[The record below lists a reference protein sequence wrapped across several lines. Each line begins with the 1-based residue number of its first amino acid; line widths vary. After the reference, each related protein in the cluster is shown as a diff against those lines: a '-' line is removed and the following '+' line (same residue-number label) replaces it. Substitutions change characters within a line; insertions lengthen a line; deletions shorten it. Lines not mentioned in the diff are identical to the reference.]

1 MHAIISDLFWLQVR
15 LDYTLKLQWVFS
27 EENSEAD
34 DLSRP
39 EADQYVRLE
48 HSKFAEI
55 CAWARRDFDMDL
67 MRRQCP
73 PKGFRAE

>member
-15 LDYTLKLQWVFS
+15 LDFTLKLQWVSS

-48 HSKFAEI
+48 HSKFA
-55 CAWARRDFDMDL
+55 
-67 MRRQCP
+67 
-73 PKGFRAE
+73 